1 MTVFTKTFVYEA
13 GAAATD
19 EEIGEISVEK
29 GFKITILEMGFK
41 LDSAGHIDGYLVDA
55 KVDNVDYELMPGI
68 NERVVVNRVMAEG
81 EKHRWIGTIGAAGT
95 MAVYVVYDKV
105 KG

>member
-1 MTVFTKTFVYEA
+1 MTVFTKTLVYEA
-13 GAAATD
+13 AAAATD
-19 EEIGEISVEK
+19 ELIGELSVEK
-29 GFKITILEMGFK
+29 GAKITILELAFK

-55 KVDNVDYELMPGI
+55 KVDEVDYELMPGI
-68 NERVVVNRVMAEG
+68 NERVVVNRVMSEG

-95 MAVYVVYDKV
+95 MIVYVVYDKV